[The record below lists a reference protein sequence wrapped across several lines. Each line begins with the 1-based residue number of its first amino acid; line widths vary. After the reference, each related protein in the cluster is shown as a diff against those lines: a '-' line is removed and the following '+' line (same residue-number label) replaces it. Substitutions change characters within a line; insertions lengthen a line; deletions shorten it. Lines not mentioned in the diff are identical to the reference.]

1 MWKNTSGGGQV
12 LRIDAHMHVAGNL
25 ASVGWRGGWEDDQV
39 VIDAADLLEIDQLCC
54 SIPIQG
60 VNASSHDEVIE
71 VNDSMLH
78 AMRRFPDRILGYVYL
93 DPLYQEESLEEMDR
107 CIQGQGMIGVKL
119 YNQFKCWDP
128 AVLPI
133 VERSIE
139 LGVPLLHHGG
149 HQTPVSGRVG
159 QPNRSDSEDFARL
172 ARMYPEALIIEG
184 HPLVGDWEWAL
195 KALRDV
201 PNVYVDTSG
210 SLNDDGFVEMAVEEL
225 GVDRVLFATD
235 VSMEAS
241 VGKVL
246 YADITEPQRE
256 KIFGGNMQRL
266 LELRK

>member
-1 MWKNTSGGGQV
+1 M
-12 LRIDAHMHVAGNL
+12 RIDAHMHVAGNL

-60 VNASSHDEVIE
+60 VNASRHDEVVE
-71 VNDSMLH
+71 VNDSMLY

-93 DPLYQEESLEEMDR
+93 DPMYQAESIAEMDR
-107 CIQGQGMIGVKL
+107 CILDHGMIGVKL
-119 YNQFKCWDP
+119 YNQFKCWYST
-128 AVLPI
+128 VLPI

-139 LGVPLLHHGG
+139 LGVPILHHGG
-149 HQTPVSGRVG
+149 HQTPVEGRAG

-172 ARMYPEALIIEG
+172 GRMYPEAIIIEG
-184 HPLVGDWEWAL
+184 HPIVGDWEWAL
-195 KALRDV
+195 KALRDT

-210 SLNDDGFVEMAVEEL
+210 SLNDDGFVEMAVDEL
-225 GVDRVLFATD
+225 GEDRVLFATD
-235 VSMEAS
+235 VSMEAG

-266 LELRK
+266 LAMKK